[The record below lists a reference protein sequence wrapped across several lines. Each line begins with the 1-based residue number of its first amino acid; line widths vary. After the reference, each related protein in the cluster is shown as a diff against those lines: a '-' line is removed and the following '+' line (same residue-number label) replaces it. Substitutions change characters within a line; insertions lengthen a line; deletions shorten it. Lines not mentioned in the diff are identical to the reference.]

1 MECVCP
7 NDLASTVEECTG
19 RLARL
24 EQCLAACPSECTAE
38 DLGGLL
44 CAVLHLSISR
54 FTDAPLAPNSTCAAD
69 SLKHLVEDFEK
80 RDAGNQ
86 FWGNYNGVA
95 DALAKMRARAGS
107 ESGLLRPE
115 SAGKYAALLRP
126 PTDLADAQLAVYIEF
141 LKAVEQTTAALAC
154 AKAGDGEEASSLVAC
169 LAEGM
174 LQACTPWLDK
184 KACSDLGTFLAAVS
198 HRFEELYA
206 SANLRNAVMCAE
218 QIILN
223 NATDLVHGAM
233 RCETWRATHL
243 SAPRAGRLRERGK
256 SQSAKVENEV
266 YTACD
271 ELFEPPEQAEQA
283 EQASPRAGK
292 HARDTAT
299 LHEGT
304 DTSRDARPKR
314 LCARV
319 DATAGAATA
328 AGV

>member
-1 MECVCP
+1 
-7 NDLASTVEECTG
+7 
-19 RLARL
+19 
-24 EQCLAACPSECTAE
+24 
-38 DLGGLL
+38 L
-44 CAVLHLSISR
+44 CAVLDLSISR

-86 FWGNYNGVA
+86 YWDNYNGVA

-107 ESGLLRPE
+107 ESGLLCPE

-126 PTDLADAQLAVYIEF
+126 PTDLADVEQIAVYIEF
-141 LKAVEQTTAALAC
+141 LKDVEQTTAALAC
-154 AKAGDGEEASSLVAC
+154 AKPGGGEKASSLVAC

-223 NATDLVHGAM
+223 NATDLVHGAR

-256 SQSAKVENEV
+256 SQSAQVETEV
-266 YTACD
+266 FDACD
-271 ELFEPPEQAEQA
+271 ELFAPPEQGEQA
-283 EQASPRAGK
+283 LLGTGK
-292 HARDTAT
+292 HERDAAT
-299 LHEGT
+299 FSDAADEG
-304 DTSRDARPKR
+304 RDARQKR
-314 LCARV
+314 HC
-319 DATAGAATA
+319 
-328 AGV
+328 AGVGENAGTAPAASV

>member
-7 NDLASTVEECTG
+7 SDLASTVQECTG

-38 DLGGLL
+38 DLGRLL
-44 CAVLHLSISR
+44 CAVLHLCISR
-54 FTDAPLAPNSTCAAD
+54 FTDAPLAPNFTCAAD

-107 ESGLLRPE
+107 ESGQLCPE

-126 PTDLADAQLAVYIEF
+126 PTDLADAKITVWIEF
-141 LKAVEQTTAALAC
+141 LKDVEQTTAALAC
-154 AKAGDGEEASSLVAC
+154 AKPADGEEASSLVAC

-174 LQACTPWLDK
+174 LQACTPWLGK
-184 KACSDLGTFLAAVS
+184 KACSDLGTFVPAVS

-206 SANLRNAVMCAE
+206 SGNLRNAVMCAL
-218 QIILN
+218 QMILN
-223 NATDLVHGAM
+223 NATDLVHGAR
-233 RCETWRATHL
+233 RCENWRATHL
-243 SAPRAGRLRERGK
+243 SAPRAGRLRERGE
-256 SQSAKVENEV
+256 SQSAQVEPEIS
-266 YTACD
+266 TACD
-271 ELFEPPEQAEQA
+271 ELFAPLEQA

-299 LHEGT
+299 LHDGT
-304 DTSRDARPKR
+304 DTGRNARPKR
-314 LCARV
+314 FCARV
-319 DATAGAATA
+319 DATAAAPAA